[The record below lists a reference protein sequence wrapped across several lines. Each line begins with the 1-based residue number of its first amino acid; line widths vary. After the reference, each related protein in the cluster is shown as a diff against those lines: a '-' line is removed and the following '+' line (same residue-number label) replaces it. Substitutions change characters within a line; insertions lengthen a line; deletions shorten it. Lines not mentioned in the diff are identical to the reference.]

1 MLVRLVIYLAIVM
14 ILVSGGNMISSRSI
28 RTSVSD
34 KTLLTQT
41 AQLDNALVK
50 YYATHGE
57 LPEKLSDDFFEL
69 MGLHGFSAE
78 SFSYTMKER
87 SFTLKTKY
95 STGTK
100 ESPYSN
106 KTLPSTIDDSTSE
119 SG

>member
-14 ILVSGGNMISSRSI
+14 ILVSGGNIISSRSI
-28 RTSVSD
+28 KTSVSD
-34 KTLLTQT
+34 KTLLAQT

-50 YYATHGE
+50 YYATHGD

-69 MGLHGFSAE
+69 MGLRGFAAE
-78 SFSYTMKER
+78 NFSYKMKEH

-95 STGTK
+95 STGIK

-106 KTLPSTIDDSTSE
+106 QTLPSTIDDSSSE